1 MSNSNTSEVE
11 ESAESSKPPLS
22 IWELAWP
29 AILSNLL
36 FAVIGIASI
45 KIVGELGASAVASV
59 TTGHRIFFALQ
70 AILMAISAGTTALVA
85 RSIGAKDPEE
95 AAKITSASLWI
106 GNVVAILLMLPCIL
120 FSQQIAGVFG
130 LDEETTIQAGE
141 FIRWL
146 SYFNIAFAINMVLG
160 AALRAAGDTR
170 TPLWIGVITNLINIV
185 LVYALVYGKF
195 GLPQMG
201 VPGAAIANGLSFL
214 VGAIVLLILW
224 QRRMLVIGVGGMSSL
239 SKPRLKKL
247 VNIGYPAGLEQLVFQ
262 MGFLAFLW
270 LVAKYGTA
278 AFAAYGIGVQILS
291 MSFVVGFGFSI
302 AGATLVGQHLGAKD
316 PVGARR
322 EGWRATKL
330 AAISMVILGAVIVA
344 AAPQIARFLID
355 DDEVVKLTV
364 LFIFMLGVSQPLM
377 AIEFTLGGCLRGA
390 GDTRFPLVATLTGLI
405 GVRVGLAFIFMMMD
419 LPVEYIYGALIAD
432 YIVKAIMLIKRFESG
447 KWQNILSDQE
457 EFDDLETDL
466 TKNQQQK

>member
-1 MSNSNTSEVE
+1 MTNSNTSEVE
-11 ESAESSKPPLS
+11 ESVDSSKLSLS

-36 FAVIGIASI
+36 FSIIGIASI

-85 RSIGAKDPEE
+85 RSIGAKDPDE

-106 GNVVAILLMLPCIL
+106 GNSVAIILMLPCIL
-120 FSQQIAGVFG
+120 FSREIASVFG

-160 AALRAAGDTR
+160 AALRAAGDTK
-170 TPLWIGVITNLINIV
+170 TPLWIGVITNLINLV
-185 LVYALVYGKF
+185 LVYVLVYGKF

-214 VGAIVLLILW
+214 VGALILLILW
-224 QRRMLVIGVGGMSSL
+224 RRHMLVIGIGGISSL
-239 SKPRLKKL
+239 TRARIKKL
-247 VNIGYPAGLEQLVFQ
+247 VDIGYPAGLEQFVFPA
-262 MGFLAFLW
+262 GFLAFLW

-322 EGWRATKL
+322 QGWRATRL
-330 AAISMVILGAVIVA
+330 AAISMVVLGAIIVLA
-344 AAPQIARFLID
+344 ASEIARFLID

-364 LFIFMLGVSQPLM
+364 IFIYMLGISQPLM

-390 GDTRFPLVATLTGLI
+390 GDTRFPLVATLVGLI
-405 GVRVGLAFIFMMMD
+405 GVRVGLAFLFMLMD

-432 YIVKAIMLIKRFESG
+432 YVVKAVMLVRRFESG
-447 KWQNILSDQE
+447 KWQHILADKEATSDAS
-457 EFDDLETDL
+457 
-466 TKNQQQK
+466 KNHHSS

>member
-1 MSNSNTSEVE
+1 MSDSNTSEVE
-11 ESAESSKPPLS
+11 ESGQSSKLS
-22 IWELAWP
+22 LGIWELAWP

-36 FAVIGIASI
+36 FSIIGIASI

-85 RSIGAKDPEE
+85 RSIGAKEPEE
-95 AAKITSASLWI
+95 AARITSASLWI
-106 GNVVAILLMLPCIL
+106 GNIVAIILMLPCIF
-120 FSQQIAGVFG
+120 FSREIASVFG
-130 LDEETTIQAGE
+130 LDEQTTTQAGE
-141 FIRWL
+141 FIRYL

-170 TPLWIGVITNLINIV
+170 TPLWIGVITNLINLV
-185 LVYALVYGKF
+185 LVYVLVYGKF
-195 GLPQMG
+195 GFPQMG
-201 VPGAAIANGLSFL
+201 VSGAAIANGLSFL
-214 VGAIVLLILW
+214 IGAIILLVLW
-224 QRRMLVIGVGGMSSL
+224 QGQLLKVGVGGLSSL
-239 SKPRLKKL
+239 TRVRIKKL
-247 VNIGYPAGLEQLVFQ
+247 VDIGYPAGLEQLVFQ
-262 MGFLAFLW
+262 AGFLAFLW

-316 PVGARR
+316 PDEARR
-322 EGWRATKL
+322 QGWRATRL
-330 AAISMVILGAVIVA
+330 AALSMVILGAVIVV

-364 LFIFMLGVSQPLM
+364 IFIFMLGISQPLM

-390 GDTRFPLVATLTGLI
+390 GDTRFPLIVTLTGLI
-405 GVRVGLAFIFMMMD
+405 GARVGLALIFMLMD

-432 YIVKAIMLIKRFESG
+432 YIVKATMLVKRFNSG
-447 KWQNILSDQE
+447 KWQNILSDKE
-457 EFDDLETDL
+457 E
-466 TKNQQQK
+466 QQDSPGKRQAL

>member
-1 MSNSNTSEVE
+1 MTDSNTSEVE
-11 ESAESSKPPLS
+11 ESVDSSNLSLS

-36 FAVIGIASI
+36 FSIIGIASI

-85 RSIGAKDPEE
+85 RSIGAKEPDE

-106 GNVVAILLMLPCIL
+106 GNIVAIILMLPCIF
-120 FSQQIAGVFG
+120 FSREIASVFG

-160 AALRAAGDTR
+160 AALRAAGDTK
-170 TPLWIGVITNLINIV
+170 TPLWIGVITNLINLV
-185 LVYALVYGKF
+185 LVYVLVYGKF

-224 QRRMLVIGVGGMSSL
+224 QRQKLVIGIGGISSL
-239 SKPRLKKL
+239 TRVRIKKL
-247 VNIGYPAGLEQLVFQ
+247 VDIGYPAGLEQFVFQ
-262 MGFLAFLW
+262 AGFLAFLW

-322 EGWRATKL
+322 QGWRATRL
-330 AAISMVILGAVIVA
+330 AALSMVVLGAGIVF
-344 AAPQIARFLID
+344 AAPEIARFLID

-364 LFIFMLGVSQPLM
+364 IFIYMLGVSQPLM

-390 GDTRFPLVATLTGLI
+390 GDTRFPLIATLTGLI
-405 GVRVGLAFIFMMMD
+405 GVRVGLAFLFMLMD

-432 YIVKAIMLIKRFESG
+432 YVVKAFMLIKRFESG
-447 KWQNILSDQE
+447 KWQHILADKEAASEGEDSKVS
-457 EFDDLETDL
+457 T
-466 TKNQQQK
+466 

>member
-1 MSNSNTSEVE
+1 MSDSNTSEVE
-11 ESAESSKPPLS
+11 ESVESSKLSLS

-36 FAVIGIASI
+36 FSIIGIASI

-85 RSIGAKDPEE
+85 RSIGAKDPDE

-106 GNVVAILLMLPCIL
+106 GNIVAIVLMLPCIF
-120 FSQQIAGVFG
+120 FSREIASVFG

-170 TPLWIGVITNLINIV
+170 TPLWIGVITNVINLI
-185 LVYALVYGKF
+185 LVYVLVYGKF
-195 GLPQMG
+195 GVPQMG

-224 QRRMLVIGVGGMSSL
+224 QRRMLVIGIGGFASL
-239 SKPRLKKL
+239 TRPRIKKL
-247 VNIGYPAGLEQLVFQ
+247 VDIGYPAGLEQLVFQ
-262 MGFLAFLW
+262 AGFLAFLW

-302 AGATLVGQHLGAKD
+302 AGATLVGQHLGARD

-322 EGWRATKL
+322 QGWRATRL
-330 AAISMVILGAVIVA
+330 AVLSMVVLGAGIVI
-344 AAPQIARFLID
+344 AAPEIARFLID

-364 LFIFMLGVSQPLM
+364 IFIFMLGISQPLM

-390 GDTRFPLVATLTGLI
+390 GDTRFPLIATLTGLI
-405 GVRVGLAFIFMMMD
+405 GVRVGLAFIFLMMD

-432 YIVKAIMLIKRFESG
+432 YVVKAIMLIKRYESG
-447 KWQNILSDQE
+447 KWQNILADKEAADEASV
-457 EFDDLETDL
+457 
-466 TKNQQQK
+466 NQTSR